1 MVLKT
6 KNTIGKIIDVDLSNH
21 SKDFMYKGEVL
32 ENDTIKNVKVTANTH
47 KIKLRVIA
55 QQKGEKETIKQ

>member
-32 ENDTIKNVKVTANTH
+32 KNDTIKNFKIPANTH

-55 QQKGEKETIKQ
+55 QQPKPIKID